1 MVSIEDYCKQR
12 LKLKMLERGFL
23 TQMKVLAVPCI
34 MFDAVPFQITI
45 NKGIYREMETFSV
58 LICILPSIIADF
70 PQ

>member
-1 MVSIEDYCKQR
+1 
-12 LKLKMLERGFL
+12 MLERGFL
-23 TQMKVLAVPCI
+23 TQMKVLAVQCI